1 MAANDILRNYL
12 ERVKR
17 RIIDEQS
24 GLGIKL
30 TGFSARSLMV
40 ERTRSSKSGR
50 FEAGAT
56 LSSVNYLVTNFDG
69 VGVGPGVFPPFG
81 KESALFEW
89 VKKRGIIATT
99 KEGRILTQAQTT
111 FLVAR
116 SIYLR
121 GTDINRGAV
130 PGIDFEQ
137 ITADELPDTAQDLA
151 LLYGSEILEDFNK
164 AILIRK

>member
-30 TGFSARSLMV
+30 TGESARSLMV
-40 ERTRSSKSGR
+40 ERTRSTKTGR

-69 VGVGPGVFPPFG
+69 VGVNPGVFPPFG
-81 KESALFEW
+81 KDSELFKW
-89 VKKRGIIATT
+89 VQKRGIIATT

-116 SIYLR
+116 SIYQR
-121 GTDINRGAV
+121 GTNINRGAV
-130 PGIDFEQ
+130 PGIDFKQ
-137 ITADELPDTAQDLA
+137 ITADEMAQTSEELA
-151 LLYGSEILEDFNK
+151 LNFGAEIIEDFNK